1 MAGQQRITAFD
12 RDEIGLVRV
21 DHGLQFLEFG
31 TVQDIS
37 RLGIKVGHTVQDHPR
52 HALTD
57 RIDRIAF
64 FLDDLDQGFIGDDV
78 VQLAFRMIGLVIRF
92 QRMQISLVDSCICGK
107 ILLCVCVCVCV
118 SLTSFG
124 DALPACQGTDEHI
137 WSSDCFHGKRQLGL
151 SLSLYLT
158 WVCLSLGS
166 LPTGECSLVV
176 LACFDGL
183 VVQTC
188 SAEVRGS
195 YNTRFAVALL

>member
-1 MAGQQRITAFD
+1 M
-12 RDEIGLVRV
+12 
-21 DHGLQFLEFG
+21 
-31 TVQDIS
+31 
-37 RLGIKVGHTVQDHPR
+37 
-52 HALTD
+52 
-57 RIDRIAF
+57 
-64 FLDDLDQGFIGDDV
+64 
-78 VQLAFRMIGLVIRF
+78 
-92 QRMQISLVDSCICGK
+92 
-107 ILLCVCVCVCV
+107 CVCV